1 MPRRIAFVLL
11 IPLLLSCVSFAKK
24 KNKQELSN
32 LVLNSQTVFVVIQP
46 DTGEPVTNPTANRSA
61 RENVENALTKWGRFR
76 LAMSPQTADLVI
88 AVRKGH
94 AAGLTIGNSPKDDS
108 PVILQPHDGGADVRI
123 SSPAPE
129 HNRDL
134 SIINQVGPSQDSFE
148 VYLGGV
154 EHPLDSAPVW
164 RYLGENA
171 LDAPAVAAVS
181 AFQKAIDESEKQRQ
195 QNHK

>member
-1 MPRRIAFVLL
+1 
-11 IPLLLSCVSFAKK
+11 
-24 KNKQELSN
+24 
-32 LVLNSQTVFVVIQP
+32 
-46 DTGEPVTNPTANRSA
+46 
-61 RENVENALTKWGRFR
+61 
-76 LAMSPQTADLVI
+76 MSPQTADLVI

-108 PVILQPHDGGADVRI
+108 PVILQPHDGGTDVRVGGPPPGD
-123 SSPAPE
+123 SSPAPG